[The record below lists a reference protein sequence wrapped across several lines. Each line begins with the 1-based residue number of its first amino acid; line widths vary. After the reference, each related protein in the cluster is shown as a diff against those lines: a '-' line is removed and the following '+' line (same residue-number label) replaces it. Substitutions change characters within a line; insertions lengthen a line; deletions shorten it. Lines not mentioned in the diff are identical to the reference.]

1 MNRYNIG
8 NIATNGMQI
17 LGVAGTTASGFINQ
31 SQRRKIDDASSALN
45 NMSFDEVK
53 QVGQYRADRLRDE
66 MTEYYDKKNKSSI
79 DDIMSDAPYRDLK
92 SPQVEAINNY
102 VKNNFNYYRAYV
114 RDGSRF
120 RKMTTDDFIERLK
133 KDGDNNADV

>member
-17 LGVAGTTASGFINQ
+17 LGVAGTTASGLINQ

-45 NMSFDEVK
+45 NMSFDEIK

-66 MTEYYDKKNKSSI
+66 MTEYYNKKDDLLI
-79 DDIMSDAPYRDLK
+79 DNIMEDVPYKDLK
-92 SPQVEAINNY
+92 SPQADAIKQYVE
-102 VKNNFNYYRAYV
+102 NNFNYYRTYV

-120 RKMTTDDFIERLK
+120 RKMSTEDFISRLK
-133 KDGDNNADV
+133 KEENNNADV